1 MVVGQP
7 PVFAGEDQC
16 VESASAAPGRDAFG
30 GVNAPHLCGSSR
42 HEGRG
47 CPAFCFEIEGHFVNT
62 QLICA
67 AAARLRLIRSKM
79 KMLTDSE
86 HLDTSSEWA
95 FTHRNRQH

>member
-7 PVFAGEDQC
+7 PVFTGEDQC

-47 CPAFCFEIEGHFVNT
+47 CPAFCFEIEGHFVK
-62 QLICA
+62 
-67 AAARLRLIRSKM
+67 S
-79 KMLTDSE
+79 TDDLCCGGTPPTDPFKNE
-86 HLDTSSEWA
+86 DVD
-95 FTHRNRQH
+95 RQ